1 MALKN
6 LMREPITQFILIG
19 LALVAINHFWSS
31 YQGEQGRTITVS
43 SAEIERLEKIWA
55 NTAGR
60 LPTGEDRAMIIDQ
73 FVQEEVL
80 VREAE
85 RLGLGFEDTI
95 IRRRLAQKMDFL
107 VSEEAKPDDPSD
119 SALKAWFDDNR
130 NQFAASERRSF
141 IHIYFSPER
150 HGDAIE
156 ATANRALEKLKA
168 GSDWQS
174 LGDPFIQKRTYVTL
188 PQSEV
193 TRLFGNDFSPDLYKL
208 KPGPWSAPIGS
219 AFGLHL
225 VKIET
230 VDDAADANLEP
241 IKAEVLAA
249 WQDQQAADG
258 RRAAVEKLVSGYD
271 VVVEGDSPE

>member
-1 MALKN
+1 MALKK

-19 LALVAINHFWSS
+19 LALVAINHLWTS

-60 LPTGEDRAMIIDQ
+60 LPTGEDRQMIIDQ

-85 RLGLGFEDTI
+85 RLGLGFEDAI

-107 VSEEAKPDDPSD
+107 VSEEAKPEDPSD
-119 SALKAWFDDNR
+119 SELRAWFDDNR
-130 NQFAASERRSF
+130 DQFAASERRSF
-141 IHIYFSPER
+141 NHIYFSPER

-156 ATANRALEKLKA
+156 TAAGKALNNLKTGA
-168 GSDWQS
+168 DWQT

-193 TRLFGNDFSPDLYKL
+193 TRLFGNDFSNNIFKL
-208 KPGPWSAPIGS
+208 KPGQWSTPIGS

-230 VDDAADANLEP
+230 VDDAAEASFEP
-241 IKAEVLAA
+241 IKAEVLVA
-249 WQDQQAADG
+249 WQDQQAADS
-258 RRAAVEKLVSGYD
+258 RRAAVEKLVDGYD
-271 VVVEGDSPE
+271 VVVEGDARK